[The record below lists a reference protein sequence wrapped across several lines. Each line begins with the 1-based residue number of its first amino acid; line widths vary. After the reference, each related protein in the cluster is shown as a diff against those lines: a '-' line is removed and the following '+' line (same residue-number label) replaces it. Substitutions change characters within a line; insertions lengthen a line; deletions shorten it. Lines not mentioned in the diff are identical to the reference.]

1 MMKTLEKVK
10 RKAQEAGSLLEE
22 QHKDLNEEEQAEV
35 AIQFI
40 INLL

>member
-10 RKAQEAGSLLEE
+10 RNAQDAGSLLEE
-22 QHKDLNEEEQAEV
+22 QHQDLNEEEQAEV